1 MHKFIQWP
9 KIKNLHNLT
18 TDELNVL
25 CNLNTLWVV
34 TEKIDGTNFSLS
46 ITENDYKVGRRNG
59 YLDNNTSFYNIFNN
73 IYKLEKLINIT
84 QKHIKNCSDI
94 NRIIYFGEYFGN
106 KVINRIYYGNDY
118 RFRIFGEYIEFNNN
132 TSKWIPFE
140 YLYQNLCNNDLNN
153 LIVPTF
159 GVYNSIEDTFSF
171 PNTGITSLYS
181 DDEHSDPMEGVVI
194 MPYNI
199 SPIDGDY
206 NYIIKNKNPIFLE
219 KAIPSSKLQV
229 TDNELESLRNKFKEY
244 CTESRMVS
252 VFSKIGMPLNGIND
266 AGIYIKEWLQD
277 AYEDFIQENSLTNIS
292 KGNKKFITSVG
303 SLGFNIFCSTI
314 NKLNK

>member
-9 KIKNLHNLT
+9 KIRNLHNLT
-18 TDELNVL
+18 TDELNIL
-25 CNLNTLWVV
+25 CNLNTLWAV

-46 ITENDYKVGRRNG
+46 ITKNDYKVGRRNG

-84 QKHIKNCSDI
+84 QKCIKICSDI

-118 RFRIFGEYIEFNNN
+118 RFRIFGEYVEFNNN

-140 YLYQNLCNNDLNN
+140 YLCENLYNNDLNN
-153 LIVPTF
+153 LVVPIF
-159 GVYNSIEDTFSF
+159 GIYNSIEDTFSF

-181 DDEHSDPMEGVVI
+181 DDKHSDPMEGVVI

-229 TDNELESLRNKFKEY
+229 TDNELENLRNKFKEY

-292 KGNKKFITSVG
+292 KGNKRFITNVG
-303 SLGFNIFCSTI
+303 SLGFNIFCSTM

>member
-9 KIKNLHNLT
+9 KIKSLHNLT

-25 CNLNTLWVV
+25 CNLNTLWTV

-106 KVINRIYYGNDY
+106 KVINRIYYGDDY
-118 RFRIFGEYIEFNNN
+118 RFRIFGEYVEFNNN

-140 YLYQNLCNNDLNN
+140 RLYQNLCNNDLNN

-181 DDEHSDPMEGVVI
+181 DNEHSDPMEGVVI

-229 TDNELESLRNKFKEY
+229 TDNELENLRNKFKEY

-292 KGNKKFITSVG
+292 KGNKRFITSVG
-303 SLGFNIFCSTI
+303 SLGFDIFCSTM